1 MPIGALRRMQSRFL
15 VLLLPALALANA
27 CGPRTRSNDSAARKR
42 LADGPPV
49 VSSFDVQANGSVRFA
64 LHVTNNA
71 GKRMELTFPSGLTHD
86 IVVLDDVGREVWR
99 WSEGRMFTQALQNRI
114 LDASETVSYDAEWLP
129 ETQHGAFVAV
139 ASLRSENHPVEQRV
153 QFTLP

>member
-1 MPIGALRRMQSRFL
+1 MQSRS
-15 VLLLPALALANA
+15 VALAFAAVALLSA
-27 CGPRTRSNDSAARKR
+27 CGPRARSADSAARKR

-49 VSSFDVQANGSVRFA
+49 VSSLDVQTNGTVHFA

-86 IVVLDDVGREVWR
+86 IVILDDIGREVWR

-114 LDASETVSYDAEWLP
+114 LDASETVSYDAEWTP
-129 ETQHGAFVAV
+129 STEHGAFVAV

>member
-1 MPIGALRRMQSRFL
+1 MRLRL
-15 VLLLPALALANA
+15 VALAPIAVALLSA
-27 CGPRTRSNDSAARKR
+27 CGPRARATDSAARKK
-42 LADGPPV
+42 LVDGPPV
-49 VSSFDVQANGSVRFA
+49 VSSLDVKADGTVRFA

-86 IVVLDDVGREVWR
+86 VVILDDVGREIWR

-114 LDASETVSYDAEWLP
+114 LDASETVSYDAEWTP
-129 ETQHGAFVAV
+129 RTQHGAFVAV

-153 QFTLP
+153 QFSLP